1 MTVSETPHAP
11 PMSPREAADWDATD
25 EARELLNEER
35 FKDALLELRRVLSEN
50 GENGYAYFYT
60 GSALYEVG
68 EMEAARDA
76 YRACL
81 ARMPKHLG
89 ARIAYAHVLRQL
101 GLHREALKEGLAA
114 LSQAPGDGDA
124 LHAVGLAYH
133 GRGDMISARRY
144 LEAFLE
150 TRPEL
155 EASLEV
161 RTLLATMTA
170 VDEFRDKHH
179 DDDE

>member
-1 MTVSETPHAP
+1 MTVSDKPYVEPLDA
-11 PMSPREAADWDATD
+11 REASFWDATD

-35 FKDALLELRRVLSEN
+35 FKDALVELRRVITETSD
-50 GENGYAYFYT
+50 NGYAYFYT
-60 GSALYEVG
+60 GSAFYEIG
-68 EMEAARDA
+68 ELDASRDA

-89 ARIAYAHVLRQL
+89 ARIAYSHVLRQL
-101 GLHREALKEGLAA
+101 GSHRDALKVGLAA

-133 GRGDMISARRY
+133 SRGDMTSARRY
-144 LEAFLE
+144 LDAFLE
-150 TRPEL
+150 TNPEL
-155 EASLEV
+155 EAQLEV

-170 VDEFRDKHH
+170 VDDFRDKHTR
-179 DDDE
+179 DD